1 MTGREID
8 NAVALL
14 KLTCDPRGHELLDA
28 LADLARTSVRAA
40 DVLEGHR
47 VFADNDRHSRRAT
60 DLKAV

>member
-14 KLTCDPRGHELLDA
+14 KLTCDPRVHDVLDG
-28 LADLARTSVRAA
+28 LANLARSAIEIA
-40 DVLEGHR
+40 DDIEGHR